1 MARAKRAEPED
12 PTRLLEAF
20 VLRARRVL
28 QHSLIREHLPL
39 MQKLYK
45 EEMEFG
51 FRKDSE
57 SGETKQFLR
66 QVFPPEELMESF
78 AGRLRPLILESE
90 RIHYT
95 KVFDAIE
102 ALVPSELLAHLQR
115 PIPEWRKHWA
125 DVVDRAP
132 SAEAQAYLLV
142 TKDGAITDRHLMYEW
157 LYGDLV
163 HADDVTKSS
172 MGLSID
178 ERYRAAAS
186 VISRIGSRVN
196 DTYELVKWLVSE
208 GVLQLSDEAFSRPV
222 VVSTEVMELEVKA
235 YQGDENSPLPK
246 DLSALDPN
254 HWTPA
259 EDLFPQGAS
268 QGTSE
273 ATQEL

>member
-1 MARAKRAEPED
+1 
-12 PTRLLEAF
+12 
-20 VLRARRVL
+20 
-28 QHSLIREHLPL
+28 
-39 MQKLYK
+39 
-45 EEMEFG
+45 
-51 FRKDSE
+51 
-57 SGETKQFLR
+57 
-66 QVFPPEELMESF
+66 
-78 AGRLRPLILESE
+78 
-90 RIHYT
+90 
-95 KVFDAIE
+95 
-102 ALVPSELLAHLQR
+102 
-115 PIPEWRKHWA
+115 
-125 DVVDRAP
+125 
-132 SAEAQAYLLV
+132 
-142 TKDGAITDRHLMYEW
+142 MYEW

-222 VVSTEVMELEVKA
+222 VVGTEVMELEVKA

-259 EDLFPQGAS
+259 EDFFPQGAS